1 MGRGEVTPVGRGE
14 VIPVGRGEV
23 KQMFFPPRVSLM

>member
-1 MGRGEVTPVGRGE
+1 MTPVGRGE